1 MHTPPIFSKPNP
13 NSIPQLDGAKIGIG
27 PGTPGNE
34 GVLANFFNSLL
45 YKKSGSPAGR
55 TEPSPAAAA
64 ARSDAAAELDRL
76 TRAKARP
83 QGPPPP
89 IDLNSSSEC

>member
-1 MHTPPIFSKPNP
+1 MLKRKLVWE
-13 NSIPQLDGAKIGIG
+13 QLDGAKIGMG

-45 YKKSGSPAGR
+45 YKKTASPGTRAA
-55 TEPSPAAAA
+55 EPSPAAAA

-76 TRAKARP
+76 TRAKPRP
-83 QGPPPP
+83 PHPAL
-89 IDLNSSSEC
+89 DLNSSEC